1 MKKHQELVQRVKKII
16 SSHINVEDSNLELT
30 SKPSTFST
38 WDSLA
43 NTMIY
48 LEIVKTINVPISF
61 EEYLECGSLGD
72 VVEAILVAS
81 ER

>member
-1 MKKHQELVQRVKKII
+1 MEKHQELVQRVKKII
-16 SSHINVEDSNLELT
+16 SSQINVEDSKLEL
-30 SKPSTFST
+30 SSMPSTFST

-48 LEIVKTINVPISF
+48 LEIVKTIDVALSF
-61 EEYLECGSLGD
+61 EEYLECSSLGD

-81 ER
+81 GK

>member
-1 MKKHQELVQRVKKII
+1 MKKHQELVQKVKKII
-16 SSHINVEDSNLELT
+16 SSHINVEDSNLDVT

-48 LEIVKTINVPISF
+48 LEIVKTIDVPLSF
-61 EEYLECGSLGD
+61 EEYLECGSIGD
-72 VVEAILVAS
+72 VVEAILEVS
-81 ER
+81 EK